1 MLMLELNR
9 TNIFLNSKPEFNK
22 LLVMFISNKIWNIYQ
37 VHDISAALL
46 GKIIRWLSEK
56 KMFQNPWSEANWALA
71 LQAERKYGPNLN
83 LKLGWIF

>member
-9 TNIFLNSKPEFNK
+9 TNIFLNSKPKFNK

-46 GKIIRWLSEK
+46 GKMDD
-56 KMFQNPWSEANWALA
+56 KM
-71 LQAERKYGPNLN
+71 AE
-83 LKLGWIF
+83 